1 MCQLG
6 KADPTETPMMVMVMV
21 GQSLMVGK
29 LSLKVILVDGQGR
42 YLLTF
47 ENRESCDRQ
56 GVNIQ
61 EVASILSA

>member
-1 MCQLG
+1 MCQVG
-6 KADPTETPMMVMVMV
+6 KADLTEMTVMV
-21 GQSLMVGK
+21 GQSFMVGK

-56 GVNIQ
+56 GDNIQ